1 MTDILV
7 SRFAFISGLKTKDGH
22 PIMTFPDSRTYIDFE
37 QYQLLIGYLL
47 QVPPLEEDH
56 SSKRSYVII
65 VDRRLDKWSSVRLLF
80 TYLTN
85 YFPESIRVVF
95 LLKPEGVLQRALEV
109 GYRNFAENGKF
120 KVVVCQ
126 NSVELRHFIGGD
138 SLTMDVGG
146 DLKYNHLEWVQHR
159 MDIERM
165 KSSAAVIAESL
176 SEFGRCLRETE
187 LPNDVET
194 TERVLEAQTAEHD
207 AIKEDFRI
215 SIRKGLS
222 LLRQVRQ
229 LEHKPD
235 SELLSPT
242 RLHNVTAIER
252 MLVQLEDTEK
262 SFDAF
267 WARHRQR
274 LTNCLQ
280 LRRFEESFRKLQSC
294 FAKHMIYLEEHR
306 DVGDSV
312 RRAEELAAEHE
323 EYAINAMGDVQMA
336 RTLREKG
343 EELIAMQ
350 DVELSDSLLPKCEEL
365 SRMADALTSALD
377 RRTQVLLLSR
387 NMHDQ
392 IAQANS
398 WCRRGVDLLSGVP
411 LELTSSVASSAMNVL
426 DDFLVEGEQLQLDA
440 LKPTPNMNNLILLTT
455 TETSSLLA
463 QVAERI
469 DDIRRMGIARRDAL
483 QRVSERQKGV
493 TSPTAGNLTGKP
505 IQVVSPEKK
514 ARGSVS
520 SSASSSASS
529 PTGSVKTSE
538 KRQIEVLHE
547 FQQCS
552 SVSIEGNP
560 SVVATPSRSPSMDSS
575 ITARVLSN
583 TGNGSPAVKAKYV
596 IEELLSTE
604 QTYVRELRE
613 VVEYYV
619 KPFEAAENLA
629 LFPPALRGQSEIVFG
644 NIRELLDFHN
654 RHILSELLTAS
665 DSIVDICHI
674 LISKRN
680 RFLNL
685 YRPYCQNKPL
695 SEALRAEHVEGNKFF
710 LDCQKRAGHLLPLSS
725 YLLKPIQRITKYQL
739 LLKELLRYCPEDAR
753 HDVQAALAAMLD
765 LLSQLNADL
774 HQLHISAFVGDLRLL
789 GPLRLQTE
797 CDVYVF
803 KKKTHRLTNK
813 AQKRYLFLFD
823 GGVLFCKKR
832 TQPVPYA
839 PEYYEHKMCIPM
851 QNLGYAECSRSAAER
866 FEIWD
871 ETKPDGYAIHP
882 VDESAKAKWISKLT
896 RSTKSFINGE
906 KQSSSGVSAS
916 SRPQSWTSESTV
928 SSRSSGSAFE
938 DMTAST
944 ASTSSATQG
953 SDTLIDPNGNNN
965 NNVDLSQMRRKSS
978 STISSYSDLDNRCG
992 SAHVTTI
999 QVQPKTSSNH
1009 GDLDSIALPTNTSN
1023 YSLNAIIESKS
1034 QNELIAK

>member
-1 MTDILV
+1 ME
-7 SRFAFISGLKTKDGH
+7 LKVLFV
-22 PIMTFPDSRTYIDFE
+22 PV
-37 QYQLLIGYLL
+37 LI
-47 QVPPLEEDH
+47 
-56 SSKRSYVII
+56 K
-65 VDRRLDKWSSVRLLF
+65 
-80 TYLTN
+80 
-85 YFPESIRVVF
+85 
-95 LLKPEGVLQRALEV
+95 
-109 GYRNFAENGKF
+109 
-120 KVVVCQ
+120 
-126 NSVELRHFIGGD
+126 
-138 SLTMDVGG
+138 
-146 DLKYNHLEWVQHR
+146 
-159 MDIERM
+159 
-165 KSSAAVIAESL
+165 
-176 SEFGRCLRETE
+176 
-187 LPNDVET
+187 
-194 TERVLEAQTAEHD
+194 
-207 AIKEDFRI
+207 
-215 SIRKGLS
+215 KGLF
-222 LLRQVRQ
+222 Q
-229 LEHKPD
+229 LQ
-235 SELLSPT
+235 
-242 RLHNVTAIER
+242 A
-252 MLVQLEDTEK
+252 
-262 SFDAF
+262 
-267 WARHRQR
+267 
-274 LTNCLQ
+274 
-280 LRRFEESFRKLQSC
+280 C

-323 EYAINAMGDVQMA
+323 EYAVNAMGDVQMA
-336 RTLREKG
+336 RTLRDKG

-350 DVELSDSLLPKCEEL
+350 DVELSDSLLPKCDEL

-398 WCRRGVDLLSGVP
+398 WCRKGVDLLSGVP
-411 LELTSSVASSAMNVL
+411 LEITPSMASSTMNML
-426 DDFLVEGEQLQLDA
+426 DDFLGEGEKLQLDS

-469 DDIRRMGIARRDAL
+469 DDIRRIGGARRDAL
-483 QRVSERQKGV
+483 QKLTERQKGV

-514 ARGSVS
+514 PRGSVS

-529 PTGSVKTSE
+529 PTGSVKTNE
-538 KRQIEVLHE
+538 KTTSIDSSTPIKKSTRQLPGDLEDAFCDFYDDEELSIEVSRGTPRPTIIRVGEDGDLEPVPMQLESPMSTSSDDDVFNMRQIEVLHE

-552 SVSIEGNP
+552 SVAIEGSS
-560 SVVATPSRSPSMDSS
+560 SVAATPSRSPSMDSS

-583 TGNGSPAVKAKYV
+583 TGNGSPAVKTRYV

-604 QTYVRELRE
+604 QSYVRELRE
-613 VVEYYV
+613 VVEYYI

-644 NIRELLDFHN
+644 NIRELLEFHN
-654 RHILSELLTAS
+654 RHILSELLGAS
-665 DSIVDICHI
+665 DSIIDICHI

-882 VDESAKAKWISKLT
+882 VDESAKAKWINKLMRSSKN
-896 RSTKSFINGE
+896 FVAGE
-906 KQSSSGVSAS
+906 KQSSSAVSTS

-938 DMTAST
+938 DMSGSS
-944 ASTSSATQG
+944 ASTSSTTQAT
-953 SDTLIDPNGNNN
+953 DTLVDPNGNNN
-965 NNVDLSQMRRKSS
+965 NNVDLPQMRRKSS

-992 SAHVTTI
+992 SSHVTTI
-999 QVQPKTSSNH
+999 QVQSKTSSNH
-1009 GDLDSIALPTNTSN
+1009 GDLDSIALPTNASN